1 MKPPRRSMLMGSPS
15 RPVIAA
21 GSSRI
26 SATICCRSAAVGNWS
41 DRIIPRSRVKKPIP
55 RPARRIDR
63 RLSRSPL
70 VKMLRGPC
78 SGQAA
83 CRWAARRGSG
93 RRLLDIDGP
102 LAVLGEEDL
111 LEGRLA
117 ADEGHQVE
125 CRGGLHDRGYRALDV
140 HPQDVVL

>member
-15 RPVIAA
+15 SPLIAA
-21 GSSRI
+21 GSIRI
-26 SATICCRSAAVGNWS
+26 SATICCRSAAVGNWR

-78 SGQAA
+78 SGQAV
-83 CRWAARRGSG
+83 CRPSARAGTG
-93 RRLLDIDGP
+93 RSLLDIDGP

-117 ADEGHQVE
+117 ADEVDQVE
-125 CRGGLHDRGYRALDV
+125 RGGGLHDRGDRSLDV
-140 HPQDVVL
+140 HPQDV